1 MQYFEYCIREPFKL
15 GGKTCMGL
23 QFRSCVRYPAPFPCI
38 TETVHFEGLGRGW
51 FWQVLQYFSKN
62 IERNCSQNV
71 RVLVG
76 HIPAAVQLW
85 SNVTAFP
92 VLCSEFTFHFFS
104 FTDFLDTCKKP
115 PMHTYTG
122 LGAISHL
129 RFFGGP
135 PTDFHWVLVAATL
148 PEAYMQCLLGYGGFL
163 HDVRWKWETCCPR
176 KSLHFFRCFS
186 WNCMAE
192 TMHSYALLPR
202 KWWPR
207 MLWGSDHPAVRL
219 QGAYHRFRSS
229 YNCPMVEFQFE
240 NHSVN
245 PLGPKSCICCCH
257 SFHFKGY
264 ITQHLT
270 EVFQIYGFP

>member
-71 RVLVG
+71 RVLFG

-129 RFFGGP
+129 RFFWRTPNWFSLGISGSNIAWGIHAMFAWLWWIF
-135 PTDFHWVLVAATL
+135 TRRALK
-148 PEAYMQCLLGYGGFL
+148 MGNLLSKKVSPVFSVFLLKLYG
-163 HDVRWKWETCCPR
+163 
-176 KSLHFFRCFS
+176 
-186 WNCMAE
+186 WNN
-192 TMHSYALLPR
+192 ALLCT
-202 KWWPR
+202 
-207 MLWGSDHPAVRL
+207 PAKEMVASHVVG
-219 QGAYHRFRSS
+219 QWSPSCAFARSIS
-229 YNCPMVEFQFE
+229 P
-240 NHSVN
+240 
-245 PLGPKSCICCCH
+245 
-257 SFHFKGY
+257 
-264 ITQHLT
+264 
-270 EVFQIYGFP
+270 FPFIIQLSHGWIPVWKP